1 MADNRK
7 TLIVIT
13 GPTASGKSALSV
25 SVAKRLHTDVISA
38 DSRQVYGDI
47 PVVTALTTPDEQQGV
62 RHHLMGHLS
71 LEDYYSASRF
81 EEDAL
86 EIISHLFEERDTA
99 VVCGGSM
106 MYIDALCYGIDEIPT
121 VPDTI
126 RKSLATLHGIK
137 GDVWLLSRLEM
148 LDPATFRTIDRKN
161 IKRVFHAVEISLAAG
176 RPYSSLLSGQKKKR
190 PFRILKVILEGE
202 REMLFRRIN
211 DRVLKM
217 MDSGLLEEA
226 RGVYPLRG
234 LNSLNTVGLKELFAY
249 FDGEMTLP
257 EAVARIQKNTR
268 VFAKKQ
274 MTWLAR
280 SIHSDSGIETLTLPI
295 GDPRG
300 VEKIVEKLREY
311 GLDESDYSR

>member
-1 MADNRK
+1 M
-7 TLIVIT
+7 IVIT

-126 RKSLATLHGIK
+126 R
-137 GDVWLLSRLEM
+137 
-148 LDPATFRTIDRKN
+148 
-161 IKRVFHAVEISLAAG
+161 
-176 RPYSSLLSGQKKKR
+176 
-190 PFRILKVILEGE
+190 
-202 REMLFRRIN
+202 
-211 DRVLKM
+211 RVLPRSTVSKVTYGCCR
-217 MDSGLLEEA
+217 DLRCSTRQPSGPSTV
-226 RGVYPLRG
+226 RISNVFSTPWKYPLRPADPIHHFCQDRKR
-234 LNSLNTVGLKELFAY
+234 NVPSESLK
-249 FDGEMTLP
+249 
-257 EAVARIQKNTR
+257 
-268 VFAKKQ
+268 
-274 MTWLAR
+274 
-280 SIHSDSGIETLTLPI
+280 
-295 GDPRG
+295 
-300 VEKIVEKLREY
+300 
-311 GLDESDYSR
+311 